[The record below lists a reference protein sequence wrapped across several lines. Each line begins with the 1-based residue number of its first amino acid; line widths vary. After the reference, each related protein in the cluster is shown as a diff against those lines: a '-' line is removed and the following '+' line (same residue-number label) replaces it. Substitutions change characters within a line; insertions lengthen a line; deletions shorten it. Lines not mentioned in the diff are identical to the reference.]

1 MKKQIGCFACAFFLS
16 LGLTACQFDVPPPID
31 DAAPSDGGATTTST
45 TVSAAPTATATTTT
59 TQESAAPTTITTTA
73 TQSTAAPATT
83 STAPQKIAVPS
94 PLADVS
100 VTKIELYDADPYPQ
114 QEAVFV
120 KAITDAAT
128 IQEVAQRLSAA
139 AWAHYP
145 SQDGWVKYNPLYA
158 KWALVLTEPTGKQWV
173 LHLYSADG
181 GWAAVGCFDGN
192 GTYSDILQQAKAE
205 DQQGADPLGRYTID
219 AATLSY
225 LLSLF

>member
-1 MKKQIGCFACAFFLS
+1 MKKVFGWLLTLALLC
-16 LGLTACQFDVPPPID
+16 GMTACGNEN
-31 DAAPSDGGATTTST
+31 DAAPSDGGATSTST

-59 TQESAAPTTITTTA
+59 TQESAAPTTTTTA
-73 TQSTAAPATT
+73 TSSTAAPTTT
-83 STAPQKIAVPS
+83 STAPQKIAVSS

-120 KAITDAAT
+120 KAITDAAE

-173 LHLYSADG
+173 LHLFSADG
-181 GWAAVGCFDGN
+181 GWAAVGCFDG
-192 GTYSDILQQAKAE
+192 GTYSDILQQAKEE